1 VVSADP
7 FSTSDNLARS
17 AAPEPMSQVTISI
30 YLDDGRVF
38 QYEVPTPGKAREHI
52 SAIIATGYRSVQASE
67 PEVLTHYPPHRI
79 SKVKATGMPIPTN
92 YTDREVGT

>member
-1 VVSADP
+1 MTDETP
-7 FSTSDNLARS
+7 
-17 AAPEPMSQVTISI
+17 PQVTISV

-79 SKVKATGMPIPTN
+79 CKVKATGMPIPTN